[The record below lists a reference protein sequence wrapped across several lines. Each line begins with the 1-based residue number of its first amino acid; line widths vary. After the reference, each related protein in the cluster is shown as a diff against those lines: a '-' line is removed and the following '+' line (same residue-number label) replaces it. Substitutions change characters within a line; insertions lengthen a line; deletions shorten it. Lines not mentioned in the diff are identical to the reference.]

1 MHGIR
6 AGHLFTSKKF
16 EQEIERLKMSANATP
31 YQGKPRILFVEDE
44 ETLRSYLAE
53 ELSDEYIVDTAG
65 NGIEALKAVMR
76 SKPDLIVTDI
86 VMPEMDGVEL
96 LKTLR
101 GEPSTQGLPVLLISG
116 RAGEAQRIEGFRKG
130 ADGYLAKPYSVS
142 ELRAVVGAMLQAAEL
157 RAEAARRK
165 ATQHALAER
174 AALLESITDA
184 FYALDRQLR
193 FTYINHRALDYFKKE
208 RDELLGRR
216 IGEVFPVI
224 KGTVIESQL
233 EHVLREQ
240 CSAVFEAFSPIAQSW
255 VELNIYPATQGLAVY
270 FRDISDRKRAEQ
282 ELQRAEESLRQSD
295 RRKSEFLALLA
306 HELRNPLAPIANG
319 VKILRLRA
327 ASDATSD
334 RTLDIMDRQLKH
346 LVRLVDDLLDVGRI
360 TSGKLQLRTQRVVM
374 SDVLE
379 TAVEGAR
386 NQIEARGHQLVVDI
400 RAQDVV
406 VEADPDRLVQVFA
419 NLLVNSAKYTERG
432 GRILVTLERRSH
444 EAVVTVTDNGI
455 GIPAQSVGEVFEMFS
470 QLENRPKHTEGGL
483 GIGLALVRRL
493 VQMHGG
499 TVSADSEG
507 VGMGSTFTVRLPVG
521 AAAESIDTPDLRATV
536 QREPQHAS
544 APP

>member
-1 MHGIR
+1 
-6 AGHLFTSKKF
+6 
-16 EQEIERLKMSANATP
+16 MSTNATLYP
-31 YQGKPRILFVEDE
+31 GKPRILFVEDE
-44 ETLRSYLAE
+44 ETLRSYLAD

-101 GEPSTQGLPVLLISG
+101 SEPSTQGLPVLLISG

-130 ADGYLAKPYSVS
+130 ADAYLAKPYSVG
-142 ELRAVVGAMLQAAEL
+142 ELRAVVGGMLQAAQL

-184 FYALDRQLR
+184 FYALDRHLR
-193 FTYINHRALDYFKKE
+193 FTYINHRALDYFKRG
-208 RDELLGRR
+208 RDELLGRC
-216 IGEVFPVI
+216 IDDVFPEI
-224 KGTVIESQL
+224 KGTVIETQL
-233 EHVLREQ
+233 ERVLREQ
-240 CSAVFEAFSPIAQSW
+240 CSAAFETFSPIAQKW

-270 FRDISDRKRAEQ
+270 FRDISARKGAEQ

-327 ASDATSD
+327 DADAVSD
-334 RTLDIMDRQLKH
+334 RTLDMMERQLKH

-360 TSGKLQLRTQRVVM
+360 TSGKLQLRTQRVVLA
-374 SDVLE
+374 DALE
-379 TAVEGAR
+379 TAVESTR
-386 NQIEARGHQLVVDI
+386 NQIEAHGHQLVMDI
-400 RAQDVV
+400 RAQELA
-406 VEADPDRLVQVFA
+406 VEADPDRLVQVFT
-419 NLLVNSAKYTERG
+419 NLLANSAKYTERG
-432 GRILVTLERRSH
+432 GRILVTLERQDDA
-444 EAVVTVTDNGI
+444 AVTTVTDNGI
-455 GIPAQSVGEVFEMFS
+455 GIPPQSVGEVFEMFS
-470 QLENRPKHTEGGL
+470 QLGNRPARSEGGL
-483 GIGLALVRRL
+483 GIGLALVQRL

-499 TVSADSEG
+499 TVSAESAG
-507 VGMGSTFTVRLPVG
+507 AGKGSTFTVRLPLEAVVD
-521 AAAESIDTPDLRATV
+521 AMESPQLGTATPPGLQRAN
-536 QREPQHAS
+536 

>member
-1 MHGIR
+1 
-6 AGHLFTSKKF
+6 
-16 EQEIERLKMSANATP
+16 MSANTTHHSF
-31 YQGKPRILFVEDE
+31 KPRILFVEDE
-44 ETLRSYLAE
+44 ATLRSYLAE
-53 ELSDEYIVDTAG
+53 ALSDEYIVDTAG
-65 NGIEALKAVMR
+65 NGIEALKAVIR
-76 SKPDLIVTDI
+76 RKPDLIVTDI

-96 LKTLR
+96 LRTLR
-101 GEPSTQGLPVLLISG
+101 SEPGTQALPVLLISG
-116 RAGEAQRIEGFRKG
+116 RAGEAQRIEGFREG
-130 ADGYLAKPYSVS
+130 ADGYLAKPYSVG

-157 RAEAARRK
+157 RAEAGRRE
-165 ATQHALAER
+165 AAQQALVER

-184 FYALDRQLR
+184 FYALDRHLR
-193 FTYINHRALDYFKKE
+193 FTYINHRALDYFKKGRE
-208 RDELLGRR
+208 DLLGRR
-216 IGEVFPVI
+216 IGEVFPAVT
-224 KGTVIESQL
+224 GTLIETQL
-233 EHVLREQ
+233 ERVLREQ
-240 CSAVFEAFSPIAQSW
+240 CSAGFETLSPISESW
-255 VELNIYPATQGLAVY
+255 VELNIYPAAQGLAVY

-334 RTLDIMDRQLKH
+334 RTLDMMDRQLKH

-360 TSGKLQLRTQRVVM
+360 TSGKLQLRTQRVAM

-379 TAVEGAR
+379 TAVESTR

-406 VEADPDRLVQVFA
+406 AEADPDRLVQVFS

-432 GRILVTLERRSH
+432 GRILVALERRGH

-507 VGMGSTFTVRLPVG
+507 VGMGSTFTVRLPVE
-521 AAAESIDTPDLRATV
+521 AAAESIETPDLRATA
-536 QREPQHAS
+536 QREPQLAT

>member
-1 MHGIR
+1 MGIAR
-6 AGHLFTSKKF
+6 AACSAKKSTKHRAS
-16 EQEIERLKMSANATP
+16 QVSASVTP
-31 YQGKPRILFVEDE
+31 YRGKPRILFVEDE
-44 ETLRSYLAE
+44 ETLCNYLAE

-76 SKPDLIVTDI
+76 QKPDLIVTDI

-96 LKTLR
+96 LRVLR
-101 GEPSTQGLPVLLISG
+101 SEPGTRGLPVLLISG

-157 RAEAARRK
+157 RAESARRK
-165 ATQHALAER
+165 AAQQALAER

-208 RDELLGRR
+208 RDDLLGRR
-216 IGEVFPVI
+216 IGEVFPMI
-224 KGTVIESQL
+224 KGTLIETQL
-233 EHVLREQ
+233 EHVLRDQ
-240 CSAVFEAFSPIAQSW
+240 CSAVFETFSPIAQSW
-255 VELNIYPATQGLAVY
+255 IELNIYPATQGLAVY
-270 FRDISDRKRAEQ
+270 FRDISDRKRAQQ

-327 ASDATSD
+327 GADATSD
-334 RTLDIMDRQLKH
+334 RTLDMMDRQLKH

-374 SDVLE
+374 ADVLE
-379 TAVEGAR
+379 TAVESTR

-400 RAQDVV
+400 RTQDVV
-406 VEADPDRLVQVFA
+406 VEADPDRLVQVFS
-419 NLLVNSAKYTERG
+419 NLLINSAKYTERG
-432 GRILVTLERRSH
+432 GQILLTLERRGS
-444 EAVVTVTDNGI
+444 EAVIAVTDNGI
-455 GIPAQSVGEVFEMFS
+455 GIPAQSIGEVFEMFS

-483 GIGLALVRRL
+483 GIGLALVQRL

-499 TVSADSEG
+499 TISADSEG
-507 VGMGSTFTVRLPVG
+507 IGKGSTFTVHLPAEAVADSSD
-521 AAAESIDTPDLRATV
+521 AADPRSAT
-536 QREPQHAS
+536 QRELQHAS
-544 APP
+544 VPR